1 MVSQGNVNFI
11 IISLCHVDIEV
22 NSESEIYDYEGGL
35 QIVLFNESVS
45 KQIWC
50 LLIIVYFKC
59 VLCSFTRYYALLLVV
74 KETIQFFVKTPLLI
88 ITTFVLLN

>member
-1 MVSQGNVNFI
+1 MVSQRNVNFI

-59 VLCSFTRYYALLLVV
+59 VLCSFTRYYALLPVV

-88 ITTFVLLN
+88 MTTFVILN